1 MRKRP
6 ARSVAV
12 RLDKG
17 GNSREAARQGP
28 KGHDM
33 TSEGAAISEPDR
45 VLEVFHRQSE
55 VAEEAMRAG
64 VDSTADDVHVVIDLR
79 PKTDPIEADTRP
91 YLDET
96 ASLLS
101 APIWKL
107 RTKRALDIVGATVA
121 LILFSPLFLLT
132 SLAIAVTSPGPLLYV
147 SERIGRHGVPF
158 RFFKFRSMRMDA
170 DSWLTD
176 LQDVN
181 EADGPIF
188 KIRED
193 PRITTVGRLI
203 RKLSLDE
210 LPQLFHVLSGKMSL
224 VGPRPPIPSE
234 VEEYGEWEFQRLLA
248 KPGLTCIWQV
258 SGRSDLDFET
268 WVQMDLDYIQNWS
281 LGLELKLLAK
291 TMPAVWSGR
300 GAY

>member
-1 MRKRP
+1 MI
-6 ARSVAV
+6 
-12 RLDKG
+12 
-17 GNSREAARQGP
+17 
-28 KGHDM
+28 
-33 TSEGAAISEPDR
+33 SEGAAISESEG
-45 VLEVFHRQSE
+45 VLGRFHLQPE
-55 VAEEAMRAG
+55 VAEHATRASADAA
-64 VDSTADDVHVVIDLR
+64 VDDLHVVIDLR
-79 PKTDPIEADTRP
+79 PKTDPVEADPRP
-91 YLDET
+91 YLDDT
-96 ASLLS
+96 ANLLS
-101 APIWKL
+101 APVWQL
-107 RTKRALDIVGATVA
+107 RAKRALDIIGATIAIV
-121 LILFSPLFLLT
+121 LFSPLFVMT
-132 SLAIAVTSPGPLLYV
+132 SLAIAITSPGPLLYI
-147 SERIGRHGVPF
+147 SERIGKHGVPF

-181 EADGPIF
+181 EADGPVF

-193 PRITTVGRLI
+193 PRLTSVGKLI

-258 SGRSDLDFET
+258 SGRSDLDFAT
-268 WVQMDLDYIQNWS
+268 WVEMDLEYIQNWS
-281 LGLELKLLAK
+281 LSLELKLLAK

>member
-1 MRKRP
+1 M
-6 ARSVAV
+6 
-12 RLDKG
+12 
-17 GNSREAARQGP
+17 
-28 KGHDM
+28 
-33 TSEGAAISEPDR
+33 SEPDR
-45 VLEVFHRQSE
+45 VLGLMQLQTE
-55 VAEEAMRAG
+55 VAERATRAELDPE
-64 VDSTADDVHVVIDLR
+64 VDDLHVVIDLR
-79 PKTDPIEADTRP
+79 PKVEAVESDSRP

-96 ASLLS
+96 ANLLS
-101 APIWKL
+101 APVWKL
-107 RTKRALDIVGATVA
+107 RAKRAIDIIGATVA
-121 LILFSPLFLLT
+121 ILLFSPLFLVT
-132 SLAIAVTSPGPLLYV
+132 GLAIAVTSTGPLLYI

-170 DSWLTD
+170 DNWLTD

-188 KIRED
+188 KIRAD
-193 PRITTVGRLI
+193 PRITKVGRLI

-210 LPQLFHVLSGKMSL
+210 LPQLFHVLTGKMSL

-258 SGRSDLDFET
+258 SGRSDVDFAT
-268 WVQMDLDYIQNWS
+268 WVEMDLDYIQNWS
-281 LGLELKLLAK
+281 LGLELRLLAK

>member
-1 MRKRP
+1 
-6 ARSVAV
+6 
-12 RLDKG
+12 
-17 GNSREAARQGP
+17 
-28 KGHDM
+28 M
-33 TSEGAAISEPDR
+33 TSEGAAISESERISELFP
-45 VLEVFHRQSE
+45 RQSRD
-55 VAEEAMRAG
+55 ASTGFRSEAGQA
-64 VDSTADDVHVVIDLR
+64 ADDLHLVIDLR
-79 PKTDPIEADTRP
+79 PQIDAVESDPRP
-91 YLDET
+91 FLDET
-96 ASLLS
+96 AHLLS
-101 APIWKL
+101 APVWKL
-107 RTKRALDIVGATVA
+107 RTKRVLDIVGATVA
-121 LILFSPLFLLT
+121 ILLFSPLFLLT

-170 DSWLTD
+170 ESWLTD

-193 PRITTVGRLI
+193 PRVTPVGKVI

-258 SGRSDLDFET
+258 SGRSNVDFAT
-268 WVQMDLDYIQNWS
+268 WVEMDLDYIQNWS

>member
-1 MRKRP
+1 
-6 ARSVAV
+6 
-12 RLDKG
+12 
-17 GNSREAARQGP
+17 
-28 KGHDM
+28 M
-33 TSEGAAISEPDR
+33 TSERATISEPDR
-45 VLEVFHRQSE
+45 VVELFPRQS
-55 VAEEAMRAG
+55 RDGNAG
-64 VDSTADDVHVVIDLR
+64 FTPGADRNTDDVHIVIDLR
-79 PKTDPIEADTRP
+79 PETDAVGTDTRP

-96 ASLLS
+96 ANLLS
-101 APIWKL
+101 APVWKL
-107 RTKRALDIVGATVA
+107 RTKRVLDLIGATVA
-121 LILFSPLFLLT
+121 ILLFSPLFLLT

-170 DSWLTD
+170 ESWLTD

-193 PRITTVGRLI
+193 PRITPVGKLI

-258 SGRSDLDFET
+258 SGRSDVDFAT
-268 WVQMDLDYIQNWS
+268 WVGMDLEYIQSWS
-281 LGLELKLLAK
+281 LGMEFKLLLK

>member
-1 MRKRP
+1 
-6 ARSVAV
+6 
-12 RLDKG
+12 
-17 GNSREAARQGP
+17 
-28 KGHDM
+28 M
-33 TSEGAAISEPDR
+33 TSERATISESDR
-45 VLEVFHRQSE
+45 DLEVFQFQPV
-55 VAEEAMRAG
+55 VAENATKAHAEPA
-64 VDSTADDVHVVIDLR
+64 VDDVHVVIDLR
-79 PKTDPIEADTRP
+79 SKTEAVAADTRP

-96 ASLLS
+96 ANLLS
-101 APIWKL
+101 APVWKL
-107 RTKRALDIVGATVA
+107 QAKRALDIIGATVA
-121 LILFSPLFLLT
+121 LLVFSPLFVIT
-132 SLAIAVTSPGPLLYV
+132 SLAIAITSPGPLLYI

-188 KIRED
+188 KIRQD
-193 PRITTVGRLI
+193 PRITTVGRWI

-258 SGRSDLDFET
+258 SGRSDVDFAT
-268 WVQMDLDYIQNWS
+268 WVEMDLEYIQNWS
-281 LGLELKLLAK
+281 LGLELKLLVK

>member
-1 MRKRP
+1 
-6 ARSVAV
+6 
-12 RLDKG
+12 
-17 GNSREAARQGP
+17 
-28 KGHDM
+28 M
-33 TSEGAAISEPDR
+33 TSEGAAISESER
-45 VLEVFHRQSE
+45 VLGRIHLQPEI
-55 VAEEAMRAG
+55 AEHAASSSADP
-64 VDSTADDVHVVIDLR
+64 VADDLHVVIDLR
-79 PKTDPIEADTRP
+79 PRTDPVEADPRP

-96 ASLLS
+96 ANLLS
-101 APIWKL
+101 APVWQL
-107 RTKRALDIVGATVA
+107 RVKRALDIIGATIA
-121 LILFSPLFLLT
+121 ILLFSPLFVIT
-132 SLAIAVTSPGPLLYV
+132 SLAVAITSPGPLLYV

-176 LQDVN
+176 LQDIN

-193 PRITTVGRLI
+193 PRITPIGKLM

-224 VGPRPPIPSE
+224 VGPRPPIPAE
-234 VEEYGEWEFQRLLA
+234 VEEYGDWEFQRLLA

-258 SGRSDLDFET
+258 SGRSDVDFAT
-268 WVQMDLDYIQNWS
+268 WVEMDLEYIQNWS

-291 TMPAVWSGR
+291 TMPAVLSGR

>member
-1 MRKRP
+1 MGVFPRQPEVTPAESRP
-6 ARSVAV
+6 A
-12 RLDKG
+12 
-17 GNSREAARQGP
+17 
-28 KGHDM
+28 
-33 TSEGAAISEPDR
+33 
-45 VLEVFHRQSE
+45 
-55 VAEEAMRAG
+55 
-64 VDSTADDVHVVIDLR
+64 ADPATDDLHVVIDLR
-79 PKTDPIEADTRP
+79 PETGQVETDTRP

-96 ASLLS
+96 ANLLS
-101 APIWKL
+101 APVWKL
-107 RTKRALDIVGATVA
+107 RTKRVLDIIGATVA
-121 LILFSPLFLLT
+121 ILLFSPLFLLT

-147 SERIGRHGVPF
+147 SERIGRHGIPF

-170 DSWLTD
+170 ESWLTD

-193 PRITTVGRLI
+193 PRITPVGKLI
-203 RKLSLDE
+203 RRLSLDE
-210 LPQLFHVLSGKMSL
+210 LPQLFHVLSGRMSL

-258 SGRSDLDFET
+258 SGRSDVDFAT
-268 WVQMDLDYIQNWS
+268 WVEMDLEYIQNWT
-281 LGLELKLLAK
+281 LGLELKLLFR

>member
-1 MRKRP
+1 
-6 ARSVAV
+6 
-12 RLDKG
+12 
-17 GNSREAARQGP
+17 
-28 KGHDM
+28 M
-33 TSEGAAISEPDR
+33 TSKGAAISEPDE
-45 VLEVFHRQSE
+45 VLGGFQLHHE
-55 VAEEAMRAG
+55 VAEAATWADNNSK
-64 VDSTADDVHVVIDLR
+64 VDDLHIVVDLR
-79 PKTDPIEADTRP
+79 PRTDAAGTDTQL
-91 YLDET
+91 YLDES
-96 ASLLS
+96 ANLLS
-101 APIWKL
+101 APAWKL
-107 RTKRALDIVGATVA
+107 RVKRAIDIVGALFA
-121 LILFSPLFLLT
+121 MLLFSPLFIIT

-170 DSWLTD
+170 DNWLTD

-188 KIRED
+188 KIRHY
-193 PRITTVGRLI
+193 PRITPVGRLI
-203 RKLSLDE
+203 RRLSLDE
-210 LPQLFHVLSGKMSL
+210 LPQLFHVLTGKMSL

-258 SGRSDLDFET
+258 SGRSDIDFKT
-268 WVQMDLDYIQNWS
+268 WVEMDLEYIQNWT
-281 LGLELKLLAK
+281 LGMELRLLAK

>member
-1 MRKRP
+1 M
-6 ARSVAV
+6 
-12 RLDKG
+12 G
-17 GNSREAARQGP
+17 GKLREAARQGL
-28 KGHDM
+28 KGLEM
-33 TSEGAAISEPDR
+33 TSERATFSEPDR
-45 VLEVFHRQSE
+45 VVELFPRKSKDGD
-55 VAEEAMRAG
+55 AG
-64 VDSTADDVHVVIDLR
+64 PRPDADQETGDVHVVIDLR
-79 PKTDPIEADTRP
+79 PGTGTAEPDTRP

-107 RTKRALDIVGATVA
+107 RTKRVLDIVGATVA
-121 LILFSPLFLLT
+121 ILLFSPLFVLT
-132 SLAIAVTSPGPLLYV
+132 SLAIAVSSPGPLLYV

-193 PRITTVGRLI
+193 PRITPVGRLI

-258 SGRSDLDFET
+258 SGRSDVDFAT
-268 WVQMDLDYIQNWS
+268 WVEMDLDYIQNWS
-281 LGLELKLLAK
+281 LGLEFRLLLK